1 MSAQK
6 KPHWIIPIAKQKCPA
21 CHKGDFFIH
30 PHGYRLKDTGT
41 INEICEKCGQRFT
54 LEPGFYFGAAYV
66 SYALNV
72 ALMVSCAVAVYVLIE
87 ETKPEY
93 YLASIIG
100 MTLLL
105 FPGIFRM
112 SRIIWATM
120 FIPYGG
126 EEKQYKK

>member
-1 MSAQK
+1 MAIEK
-6 KPHWIIPIAKQKCPA
+6 KPHWIIPIVKQKCPA
-21 CHKGDFFIH
+21 CHKGDFFKH
-30 PHGYRLKDTGT
+30 SHGYRFKEIGDTHD
-41 INEICEKCGQRFT
+41 NCPVCGQRFQ

-72 ALMVSCAVAVYVLIE
+72 ALMVSCSVAVYVLIE
-87 ETKPEY
+87 ETEPEHY
-93 YLASIIG
+93 IAAIIG

-126 EEKQYKK
+126 EEKQFEK